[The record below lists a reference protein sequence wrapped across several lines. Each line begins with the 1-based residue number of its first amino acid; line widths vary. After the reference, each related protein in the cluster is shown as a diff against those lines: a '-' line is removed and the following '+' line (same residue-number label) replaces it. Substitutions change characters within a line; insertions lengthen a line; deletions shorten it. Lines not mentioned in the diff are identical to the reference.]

1 MRGTADP
8 ALIPGSA
15 PKAAKSPGAGSCRL
29 SPILWDPSSVQTPGD
44 PKPQGPREPDPGP
57 RVRETANGPGRWGGV
72 GGGSLGVGGKEVQ
85 AIMYKISYKDILY
98 NIREYSQYSKITI
111 MEYNLLKM

>member
-15 PKAAKSPGAGSCRL
+15 PKAAKGLGAGSCRL

-44 PKPQGPREPDPGP
+44 PKPQGAREPDPGP
-57 RVRETANGPGRWGGV
+57 RVRETANGPGRWERAAGEG
-72 GGGSLGVGGKEVQ
+72 LGAAVYEFWPPG
-85 AIMYKISYKDILY
+85 
-98 NIREYSQYSKITI
+98 
-111 MEYNLLKM
+111 